1 MPWQLLPS
9 NKEGRAQR
17 KADGLLHRELVGC
30 WREPDSPS
38 GWGLGWRDSL
48 VQRCLTSVADAW
60 GPSPSQQIEGIK
72 KEFGGVLYRKTAFI
86 WVVLPCCVPWKK
98 GLREA

>member
-17 KADGLLHRELVGC
+17 KADGLVHRELVGC
-30 WREPDSPS
+30 WREPD
-38 GWGLGWRDSL
+38 WGLGWRDSL

-72 KEFGGVLYRKTAFI
+72 KKFGGVLYRKTAFI